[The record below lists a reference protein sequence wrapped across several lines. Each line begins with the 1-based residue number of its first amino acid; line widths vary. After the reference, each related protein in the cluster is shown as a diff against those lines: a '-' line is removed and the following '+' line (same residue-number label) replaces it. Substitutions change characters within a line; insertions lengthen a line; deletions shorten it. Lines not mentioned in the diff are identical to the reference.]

1 MRARGHSTGTG
12 RAVSCDNG
20 VVNDSGA
27 ARFSQADLGNAL
39 AQCAGFVAD
48 SPWGSPAALFG
59 LVPTALLASQAP
71 DLIDPADD
79 SPLSPILQETPDGAD
94 LESLLTTVSWPDAV
108 VGCAVVTEITVLP
121 PDAESDL
128 DEALEPLLA
137 DPEAADSAARNAA
150 QTHPDRREAR
160 LIAGV
165 LRTGQRL
172 ALLALRPLPGEDASV
187 SDDLRTHPD
196 LAPNVL
202 DALAATF

>member
-1 MRARGHSTGTG
+1 MNT
-12 RAVSCDNG
+12 
-20 VVNDSGA
+20 SGD

-39 AQCAGFVAD
+39 AQCAGYVAD
-48 SPWGSPAALFG
+48 LPWGSPASLFG
-59 LVPTALLASQAP
+59 LVPTAVLARQAP
-71 DLIDPADD
+71 ELIDPADD
-79 SPLSPILQETPDGAD
+79 SALSPILQETAGSD

-128 DEALEPLLA
+128 DDALGPLLA
-137 DPEAADSAARNAA
+137 DPEAADSAARDAA
-150 QTHPDRREAR
+150 HAHPDRREAR

-172 ALLALRPLPGEDASV
+172 ALLALRPLPDEDPSV
-187 SDDLRTHPD
+187 SDDLRTHPE